1 LWKYAGIP
9 SAGKRWDQMTK
20 GTPRSGKIASTE
32 PGQEVHQPRR
42 IGVAPKARV
51 QAPPPPADPV
61 LALESAQYIAQMS
74 AELASMARSANLDL
88 LAYFL
93 DMARVEATS
102 SVRKLEDRPE

>member
-1 LWKYAGIP
+1 
-9 SAGKRWDQMTK
+9 MTK
-20 GTPRSGKIASTE
+20 GTPRSGKIA
-32 PGQEVHQPRR
+32 PAAQGQETYRSPR
-42 IGVAPKARV
+42 IGVAPKGP
-51 QAPPPPADPV
+51 APEASESANPI

-74 AELASMARSANLDL
+74 AELAAMARSANLDL